1 MARHIGPKQKLQRQ
15 IGEDLGLKTNALK
28 TARRLATR
36 PGQHG
41 AKGRRKLSNYGVQL
55 KEKQK
60 LKYIYGILEKQLRA
74 TYEEASKNPA
84 ATGTAMLSFL
94 ERRLDNVV
102 YRLGFAPTRAAARQ
116 LVNHDHFTVN
126 GKKMNIPSYRVK
138 VGDEGVVEGGVDVQ
152 ATFRNDAVDL
162 LLILLFLDL
171 CHKFPQIA
179 YLLDLAAS
187 CLAAASL
194 LTAPMVRLA
203 PRLVRA
209 LERVR
214 WPLVGKP
221 AAWRAPR

>member
-138 VGDEGVVEGGVDVQ
+138 VGDIIVMKAKTAKIPAVAESMKEDRSVPAWLEVKASTAKISKLPVREDIVEKVDEQ
-152 ATFRNDAVDL
+152 
-162 LLILLFLDL
+162 LIVE
-171 CHKFPQIA
+171 
-179 YLLDLAAS
+179 YYN
-187 CLAAASL
+187 
-194 LTAPMVRLA
+194 R
-203 PRLVRA
+203 
-209 LERVR
+209 
-214 WPLVGKP
+214 
-221 AAWRAPR
+221 

>member
-28 TARRLATR
+28 TARRLAVR

-41 AKGRRKLSNYGVQL
+41 AKGRRKLSNFGVQL

-60 LKYIYGILEKQLRA
+60 LKYIYGIMEKQLRA

-94 ERRLDNVV
+94 ERRLDNVI

-126 GKKMNIPSYRVK
+126 DKKMNIPSYRVK
-138 VGDEGVVEGGVDVQ
+138 VGDVIIMKAKSTKIPTVV
-152 ATFRNDAVDL
+152 AAVKEDRAVPAWL
-162 LLILLFLDL
+162 EVKNMAAKIAKLPAREDITEKVEEQLIVE
-171 CHKFPQIA
+171 
-179 YLLDLAAS
+179 YYN
-187 CLAAASL
+187 
-194 LTAPMVRLA
+194 R
-203 PRLVRA
+203 
-209 LERVR
+209 
-214 WPLVGKP
+214 
-221 AAWRAPR
+221 